1 MRINKYLALN
11 LNISRREADKLIQ
24 NKLIKINGINAE
36 LGQII
41 NEEDVLTYKNEIIST
56 ITKHRYYKFYKPK
69 NYISSRTSQGNG
81 KTIYDLIKNKNLKYS
96 GRLDKDSEGL
106 MLLSTDG
113 TWLNDY
119 SHPSKEIDKQYIV
132 NTETPNIDLT
142 KFKKTITDNKETL
155 NIYSIVKKS
164 EKEYHVV
171 LKTGKNREIR
181 RIFEYN
187 NIKIT
192 NLKRTSIGKYTLGNM
207 NIGEIKEIKSWK
219 EL

>member
-1 MRINKYLALN
+1 M
-11 LNISRREADKLIQ
+11 SRREADKLIQ
-24 NKLIKINGINAE
+24 NKQIKVNGINAE

-41 NEEDVLTYKNEIIST
+41 NSDDVLSYKNEIIST
-56 ITKHRYYKFYKPK
+56 LTKHRYYKFYKPR
-69 NYISSRTSQGNG
+69 NYISSKVSQGNG

-113 TWLNDY
+113 NWLNEN
-119 SHPSKEIDKQYIV
+119 SHPSNEIIKEYIV
-132 NTETPNIDLT
+132 TTEIPNIDLE
-142 KFKKTITDNKETL
+142 KFKKTVTDNKEKL
-155 NIYSIVKKS
+155 NIYSIDKKS
-164 EKEYHVV
+164 DKEYYVT

-192 NLKRTSIGKYTLGNM
+192 NLKRTSIGNHSLGNM
-207 NIGEIKEIKSWK
+207 NIGEIKEIKIWK
-219 EL
+219 ES

>member
-1 MRINKYLALN
+1 LRINKYLALN
-11 LNISRREADKLIQ
+11 LNISRREADKIIQ

-41 NEEDVLTYKNEIIST
+41 NEDDVLTYKNEIIST

-113 TWLNDY
+113 TWLNDN
-119 SHPSKEIDKQYIV
+119 SHPSKEIDKEYIV
-132 NTETPNIDLT
+132 NTENPNIDLT
-142 KFKKTITDNKETL
+142 NFKKTITDNKETL

-207 NIGEIKEIKSWK
+207 NIGEIKEIK
-219 EL
+219 L

>member
-1 MRINKYLALN
+1 M
-11 LNISRREADKLIQ
+11 
-24 NKLIKINGINAE
+24 NAE

-69 NYISSRTSQGNG
+69 NYISSRTNQGND

-113 TWLNDY
+113 TWLNDN

-132 NTETPNIDLT
+132 NTEIPNIDLT

-155 NIYSIVKKS
+155 NIYSIVQKS
-164 EKEYHVV
+164 ENEYHVV

-207 NIGEIKEIKSWK
+207 NIGEIKEIKS
-219 EL
+219 

>member
-24 NKLIKINGINAE
+24 NKQIKINGINAE

-41 NEEDVLTYKNEIIST
+41 NEEDVLTYKNEIISM

-113 TWLNDY
+113 TWLNEN
-119 SHPSKEIDKQYIV
+119 SHPSKEIDKEYIV
-132 NTETPNIDLT
+132 TTETPNIDLT

-164 EKEYHVV
+164 EKVYHVV

-192 NLKRTSIGKYTLGNM
+192 NLKRTSIGNHTLGNM
-207 NIGEIKEIKSWK
+207 NIGEIKEIKI
-219 EL
+219 